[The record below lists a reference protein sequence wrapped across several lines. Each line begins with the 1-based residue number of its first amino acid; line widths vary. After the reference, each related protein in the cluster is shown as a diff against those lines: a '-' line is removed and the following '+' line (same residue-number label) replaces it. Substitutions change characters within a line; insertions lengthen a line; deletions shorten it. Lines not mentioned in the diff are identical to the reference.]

1 MSTYQNL
8 LSTYKNGYYGFT
20 TMSVMV
26 QSCLGGL
33 TAMFILINGNTPLQM
48 IQLFFT
54 VVLCSAFNGAV
65 LSQMSQKLVFNL
77 LIASV
82 VVNTLLLVINVV

>member
-8 LSTYKNGYYGFT
+8 LNTYKSGYYGFT

-33 TAMFILINGNTPLQM
+33 TAMFILMNGAAPLQM
-48 IQLFFT
+48 VQLFFT

-65 LSQMSQKLVFNL
+65 LAQQPPKLVFNL

-82 VVNTLLLVINVV
+82 AVNTLLLIYNIA